1 MNDNLLI
8 RHTCRPIV
16 SFQILSCFYSIV
28 TPYLRQA
35 ASVGKFMRLAA
46 FLYYLKKIYTSALST
61 NAFCLGAN
69 FVPNCYELPISE
81 RCIISFV

>member
-35 ASVGKFMRLAA
+35 ASVGKFMRLAL
-46 FLYYLKKIYTSALST
+46 FQSVLPEKDSHLST
-61 NAFCLGAN
+61 FN
-69 FVPNCYELPISE
+69 NCYELPIFE